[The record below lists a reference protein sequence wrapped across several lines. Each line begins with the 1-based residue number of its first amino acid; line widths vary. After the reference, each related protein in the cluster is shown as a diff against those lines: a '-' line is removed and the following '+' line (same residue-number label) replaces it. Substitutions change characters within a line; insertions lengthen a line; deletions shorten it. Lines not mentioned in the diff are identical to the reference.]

1 MSNRCYMSE
10 ILLGLLLDGM
20 ESYNC
25 YTCRQQVDPYPDAMP
40 EISLADCVAVV
51 TWQRGLG
58 VVADEASA
66 ASP

>member
-51 TWQRGLG
+51 T
-58 VVADEASA
+58 
-66 ASP
+66 